1 MTTFTVATA
10 PVACWTDFF
19 RPDPAF
25 RELGIVD
32 ASPETL
38 AAAEICIGFPGAEQI
53 AAMPRLRWLQLMSA
67 GADRWRQI
75 PPEVVITTANPVFAE
90 PASEHALALLLA
102 LGRDLPTHFRLGLEH
117 RWGRSGATRDLARS
131 TVVVVGIGYIGQAI
145 ATRLKAF
152 GARVIGVR
160 RNLAKGFPPGVD
172 EVIGIESLEAALARA
187 DALVLA
193 LPLTSESERLV
204 TRRHLEALKPGAL
217 VVNVGRG
224 KTLDQDALVDGLVSG
239 RIGGAGLDVTVP
251 EPLPSDHPLWGF
263 PNVII
268 TGHSLGNS
276 PGRTG
281 RRVALVAAQLERW
294 RKGETLL
301 HRLDRNLGY

>member
-1 MTTFTVATA
+1 MSNPSPDPA

-19 RPDPAF
+19 RPDPVF

-38 AAAEICIGFPGAEQI
+38 AHAEICIGFPAPEQL

-67 GADRWRQI
+67 GADRWGQI
-75 PPEVVITTANPVFAE
+75 PPEVIITTANPVFAE

-117 RWGRSGATRDLARS
+117 RWGRSGGTRDLARS

-152 GARVIGVR
+152 GAKVIGVR
-160 RNLAKGFPPGVD
+160 RNLGKGLPPGVD
-172 EVIGIESLEAALARA
+172 EGVGIEGLAPVLAGA

-193 LPLTSESERLV
+193 LPLTSATERIV

-276 PGRTG
+276 PGRTA
-281 RRVALVAAQLERW
+281 RRAALVAAQLERW
-294 RKGETLL
+294 RKGEPLS
-301 HRLDRNLGY
+301 HRLDRELGY